1 MVETID
7 VDHKDKIQ
15 FKLWEKLTIEASSPQ
30 DNLSFVGALLSLE
43 AQSSSPWW
51 WHLEWL
57 AKSFYPLWS
66 STAFH
71 PSFLSGATKQICS
84 QWELLT
90 EDELSSIATI
100 RDKALK
106 FDDSIYEIYGVHSSC
121 TSTTECSNPHLN
133 SMRFVVCHKN

>member
-84 QWELLT
+84 HRRWTFFDSHNKRQ
-90 EDELSSIATI
+90 SS
-100 RDKALK
+100 
-106 FDDSIYEIYGVHSSC
+106 EIWWLHLWNLR
-121 TSTTECSNPHLN
+121 STLFVYINNRMFQSAPKLN
-133 SMRFVVCHKN
+133 EVCGLP